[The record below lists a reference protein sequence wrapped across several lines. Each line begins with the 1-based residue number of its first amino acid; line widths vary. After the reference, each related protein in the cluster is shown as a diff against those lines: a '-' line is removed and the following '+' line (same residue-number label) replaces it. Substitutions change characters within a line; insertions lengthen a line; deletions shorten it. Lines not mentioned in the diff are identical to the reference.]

1 MNNRLLLLLLV
12 VYLIMGV
19 YVTRLWQLQVV
30 QYQGYALKSQG
41 NTLRYE
47 AILPPRGRLFDRN
60 GKLIATNRLA
70 VDLVYYGGPI
80 QFSARILGLLGLG
93 ELPTIPPGSKEVILK
108 TNLQEA
114 LVPTLAELTAGQ
126 DNLQL
131 IERLERTY
139 PRPISGA
146 VLGYVNLP
154 NQEQVNNGYDPNEM
168 AGVQGLE
175 AGLEGV
181 LRGKKGVR
189 LLEVDVRGERIR
201 EDVIREPQPGQDVY
215 LSIDLEVQK
224 AAETAITEALE
235 DINKGRSLLKL
246 PREGV
251 ARGAIV
257 AVDPRNGEVVAMA
270 SGPSFDPNVF
280 VRRPRDPKLTQPI
293 LLDPS
298 NPMLNRAVQAYA
310 PGSTFKLSTSSMLL
324 EEKLAS
330 ASTTFTCSA
339 LIVYGG
345 FPRRNWARYNMGPMD
360 ARDAIAQSCNTWY
373 YQAVIAAGPLEVVDR
388 LARRSQELGL
398 GRHTGLEILERTGFL
413 PTRDWKRQ
421 TQDEPWYPG
430 ETLSY
435 AIGQGQTLA
444 TPSQIARMLATIASN
459 GKQAELHLVR
469 QIGAEVI
476 KPRLTTVEGQYWK
489 VLQEGMRQTVVSG
502 TARGTLANF
511 PVATAGKTGTAETN
525 KQIGYEHA
533 WYMGYGP
540 VGNDTR
546 PPLVVVAFF
555 ERAGE
560 GSRVAL
566 PAARKVMEAYWKIAA
581 PPVKATP
588 STPDTPTPGLVN

>member
-1 MNNRLLLLLLV
+1 MNNRLLVILLV
-12 VYLIMGV
+12 VYLVMGV
-19 YVTRLWQLQVV
+19 FVSRLWQLQVV
-30 QYQGYALKSQG
+30 QHQSYALKSQG

-70 VDLVYYGGPI
+70 IDLVYYGGPI
-80 QFSARILGLLGLG
+80 QFSARILGLLGLK
-93 ELPTIPPGSKEVILK
+93 ELPSIAPGNKEAVLK
-108 TNLQEA
+108 TNIQEA

-126 DNLQL
+126 DNLRL

-154 NQEQVNNGYDPNEM
+154 NQEQVARGYDPSEM
-168 AGVQGLE
+168 VGVQGLE
-175 AGLEGV
+175 AGLESL

-189 LLEVDVRGERIR
+189 LVEVDVRGERIR
-201 EDVIREPQPGQDVY
+201 EEVIREPQPGQDVY
-215 LSIDLEVQK
+215 LAIDLEVQK
-224 AAETAITEALE
+224 AAETAITEAID
-235 DINKGRSLLKL
+235 DINRGRSRLKL
-246 PREGV
+246 PRENV

-257 AVDPRNGEVVAMA
+257 ALDPRTGEVLAMA
-270 SGPSFDPNVF
+270 SGPSFDPNAF
-280 VRRPRDPKLTQPI
+280 VRRPRDPKLTQPV

-324 EEKLAS
+324 ENNLAT
-330 ASTTFTCSA
+330 AGTTYPCSS
-339 LIVYGG
+339 LIIYGG
-345 FPRRNWARYNMGPMD
+345 FPRRNWARYNMGPMN
-360 ARDAIAQSCNTWY
+360 AKDAIAQSCNTWY
-373 YQAVIAAGPLEVVDR
+373 YQAVIAAGPLDVVDQ
-388 LARRSQELGL
+388 LARRSDELGL

-413 PTRDWKRQ
+413 PTRSWKREV
-421 TQDEPWYPG
+421 QDEPWYPG

-444 TPSQIARMLATIASN
+444 TPSQIARMLATIATN
-459 GKQAELHLVR
+459 GRQPELHLVR
-469 QIGAEVI
+469 QIGSQVVKPQITQI
-476 KPRLTTVEGQYWK
+476 KGQYWK
-489 VLQEGMRQTVVSG
+489 VLQDGMRQTVVSG
-502 TARGTLANF
+502 TARGSLASF

-540 VGNDTR
+540 VGNNDNR

-560 GSRVAL
+560 GSQVAL
-566 PAARKVMEAYWKIAA
+566 PAARKVMAAHWKVSI
-581 PPVKATP
+581 PQPQPKP
-588 STPDTPTPGLVN
+588 TPTPPPGLVN